1 MTWPADL
8 WHYQAIRTDV
18 SPWSG
23 GLPTATGVLKAPK
36 IKEPNSWACAD
47 SWRGSSKCVGPTC
60 CSSPP
65 VGGLTVAMDIEG
77 ILCMAFNVCMR
88 RFNNIHLSGTPQHHL
103 SLVNTRWIPYC
114 YASFLGNTTL
124 HWFRRYP
131 GPFRGNS
138 WLPLIVLWSLEYSTV
153 LLPSTEFAG
162 SPNSLSSF

>member
-1 MTWPADL
+1 MCAGDGALLEERLVRIDP
-8 WHYQAIRTDV
+8 
-18 SPWSG
+18 
-23 GLPTATGVLKAPK
+23 LPLPLSLLVALSSDKDRCFPLGQGVFQLQLVFFTPK
-36 IKEPNSWACAD
+36 RKEPNSWACAD
-47 SWRGSSKCVGPTC
+47 SWRGCSKCVGPTC

-65 VGGLTVAMDIEG
+65 VGGLTVAMDVEG

-138 WLPLIVLWSLEYSTV
+138 
-153 LLPSTEFAG
+153 
-162 SPNSLSSF
+162 